1 MIEYEQ
7 LSQVWDANE
16 FFVQYAAVPYQRE
29 NAMNRI
35 ILFQMV
41 TVGFVVA
48 LLINGSTTAN
58 GQENDKAVGM
68 KPALASETEE
78 PSFQQLQAPAEVTSE
93 GNPLK
98 LWGPETVLAIAVIVF
113 CLIVLW
119 VQYQLVMRDTVDWT
133 PNTII
138 RFFGLTLIINGGV
151 LLVVAGFSS
160 QQIAGV
166 LGLLGSIAGYLL
178 GASSKGSTDGDSR
191 TVANS
196 RTQSSQSGSDDN

>member
-1 MIEYEQ
+1 
-7 LSQVWDANE
+7 
-16 FFVQYAAVPYQRE
+16 
-29 NAMNRI
+29 MNRI

-48 LLINGSTTAN
+48 LLINGSTPAN

-68 KPALASETEE
+68 TPALASETEE
-78 PSFQQLQAPAEVTSE
+78 PSFQQLQAPAEVASE
-93 GNPLK
+93 EEPK
-98 LWGPETVLAIAVIVF
+98 QLWGPETILALSVILF
-113 CLIVLW
+113 CLLVLYA
-119 VQYQLVMRDTVDWT
+119 QYRLVMKDTVDWT

-178 GASSKGSTDGDSR
+178 GASSKGSADGDSR
-191 TVANS
+191 TASNS
-196 RTQSSQSGSDDN
+196 RATSLSETSNND

>member
-1 MIEYEQ
+1 
-7 LSQVWDANE
+7 
-16 FFVQYAAVPYQRE
+16 
-29 NAMNRI
+29 MNRM
-35 ILFQMV
+35 ILLQILA
-41 TVGFVVA
+41 VGFVVS
-48 LLINGSTTAN
+48 LLISGSKTAN
-58 GQENDKAVGM
+58 GQGNAKPVGM
-68 KPALASETEE
+68 KPAYASETEK
-78 PSFQQLQAPAEVTSE
+78 PSFQQLQAPAEVTSD
-93 GNPLK
+93 GNSQK
-98 LWGPETVLAIAVIVF
+98 LWGPETVLAIAVIAF

-119 VQYQLVMRDTVDWT
+119 VQYLLVMRDTVDWT

-196 RTQSSQSGSDDN
+196 RAQSSQSGSEDN